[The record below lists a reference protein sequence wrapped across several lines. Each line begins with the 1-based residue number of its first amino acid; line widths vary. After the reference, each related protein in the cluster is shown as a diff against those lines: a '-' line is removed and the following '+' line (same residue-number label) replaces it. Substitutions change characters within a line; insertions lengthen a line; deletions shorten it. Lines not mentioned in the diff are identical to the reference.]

1 MRSLTD
7 ELVYPDSFTVEYSSD
22 PSFSTF
28 STLGTYTGSG
38 ASLDSSPARRFFRV
52 KAFEQVP

>member
-1 MRSLTD
+1 
-7 ELVYPDSFTVEYSSD
+7 
-22 PSFSTF
+22 
-28 STLGTYTGSG
+28 LGTYTGSS